1 MSKGKGATMPTLLD
15 HLREFNRKE
24 RFYLIGR
31 ALGNT
36 KFRLSREFRE
46 VLGDALELRV
56 PEDAFAAMDYHLDWI
71 AASLQLAADGDN
83 PGPYPRDPRLMTA
96 TQEDIDLLVAYPEA
110 NSYHFIMLEAKGVTA
125 YSNSQLRSKI
135 KRLNAVFEGEA
146 AKTARAIPHFALTA
160 PKPPKLLNV
169 KDIPSWVLG
178 KDESV
183 TWLPMK
189 LPPVLKK
196 VVRCYQGKYW
206 KVVREH
212 HTG

>member
-1 MSKGKGATMPTLLD
+1 MPTLLD

-24 RFYLIGR
+24 RFYLIGM
-31 ALGNT
+31 ALWNT

-46 VLGDALELRV
+46 ALGDILELEV

-71 AASLQLAADGDN
+71 AASLQLAADGDS

-110 NSYHFIMLEAKGVTA
+110 NSYHLIMLEAKGVTA

-135 KRLNAVFEGEA
+135 KRLNAVFFEGEA

-178 KDESV
+178 KDGSF
-183 TWLPMK
+183 TCLPMK

-196 VVRCYQGKYW
+196 VVRCYQDSRVSYQGEYW
-206 KVVREH
+206 KVVRER